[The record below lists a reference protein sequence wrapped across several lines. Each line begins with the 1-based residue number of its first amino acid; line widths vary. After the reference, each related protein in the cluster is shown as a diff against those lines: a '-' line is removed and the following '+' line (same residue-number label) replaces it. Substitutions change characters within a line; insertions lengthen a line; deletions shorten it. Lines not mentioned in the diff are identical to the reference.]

1 MNKSLLT
8 WEPSE
13 MLGKSLLSQL
23 FDWDS
28 GMTLNNYVPQS
39 DVYES
44 ETSWFFKMSVP
55 GVNQE
60 DIKVVVENN
69 ILTVKGETKNEIV
82 DESTRVYRR
91 ELRYG
96 AFNRSFRLS
105 DNTIPEQAHAKVENG
120 IVVVEVPKK
129 QTQDEK
135 PKALEIPVNI
145 KSLE

>member
-96 AFNRSFRLS
+96 SFNRSFRLS

-120 IVVVEVPKK
+120 IVIVEVPKK
-129 QTQDEK
+129 QMQDEK